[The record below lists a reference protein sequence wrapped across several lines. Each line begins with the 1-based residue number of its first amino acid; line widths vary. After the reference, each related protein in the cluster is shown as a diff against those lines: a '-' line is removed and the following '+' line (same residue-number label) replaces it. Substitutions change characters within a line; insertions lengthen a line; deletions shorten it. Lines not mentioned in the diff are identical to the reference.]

1 MTIAG
6 HVEYPGND
14 QAPGVVYGSNEMLSH
29 KESEFAASSRA
40 FIQWNTRSKSLS
52 LFIVSDVYHR

>member
-6 HVEYPGND
+6 HVGYPGND

-29 KESEFAASSRA
+29 KESEFADSSRA
-40 FIQWNTRSKSLS
+40 FIQ
-52 LFIVSDVYHR
+52 